1 MRLGLK
7 LVLVQQ
13 VNKSKVEADVE
24 RLKVR
29 MMWDVYR
36 KWVADERSMYGDDKE
51 LQEEEEEKARKEEE
65 RRKEDK
71 RRKERKFE
79 GKVEVAPGG
88 LPN

>member
-36 KWVADERSMYGDDKE
+36 KWVADERSIYGGD
-51 LQEEEEEKARKEEE
+51 EEVQDAQCFKNVHVTGRIQHSHFFQKC
-65 RRKEDK
+65 
-71 RRKERKFE
+71 FSM
-79 GKVEVAPGG
+79 
-88 LPN
+88 